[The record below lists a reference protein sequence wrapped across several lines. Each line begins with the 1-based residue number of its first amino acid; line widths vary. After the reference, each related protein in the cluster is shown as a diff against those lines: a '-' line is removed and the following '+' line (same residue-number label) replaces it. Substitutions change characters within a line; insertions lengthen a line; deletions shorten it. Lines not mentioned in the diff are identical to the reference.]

1 MLKFDILCIGSL
13 QFMQEKAGLP
23 VSNAKWGMFMKE
35 NHRRVLKITQGAL
48 IAALYVVLTV
58 AFAPIS
64 FGPLQLR
71 VSEALII
78 LPMFTSAAVPGL
90 FVGCLLANILGGA
103 VIWDVIFGSLATLI
117 GAWLGYKLRA
127 NRWLVPLP
135 EIAANALIIPFVLSY
150 GYGLQEIPIPLMAV
164 YIAAG
169 EFLGCFVLGEILGSL
184 LLRNRRLIF
193 DSDE

>member
-1 MLKFDILCIGSL
+1 
-13 QFMQEKAGLP
+13 
-23 VSNAKWGMFMKE
+23 
-35 NHRRVLKITQGAL
+35 
-48 IAALYVVLTV
+48 
-58 AFAPIS
+58 
-64 FGPLQLR
+64 
-71 VSEALII
+71 
-78 LPMFTSAAVPGL
+78 MFTSAAVPGL